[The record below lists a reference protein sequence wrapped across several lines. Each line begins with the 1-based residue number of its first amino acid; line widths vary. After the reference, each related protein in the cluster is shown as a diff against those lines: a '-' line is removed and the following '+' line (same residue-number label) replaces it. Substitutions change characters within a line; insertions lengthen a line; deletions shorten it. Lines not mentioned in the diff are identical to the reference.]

1 MTIIK
6 QLDVMKKKRWSTEDK
21 EFVNE
26 HVGKLTFKEIGNVI
40 GRSELAVQL
49 YVHRNHIVF
58 KQTVKRNLILEI
70 IKLKF
75 SKPEYFN
82 VTKDFLNAV
91 EINQM
96 RFWKLYR
103 GEENPTT
110 DEYIRIA
117 SHLEVSL
124 EEAFKTRQ
132 LNLNFFE

>member
-1 MTIIK
+1 
-6 QLDVMKKKRWSTEDK
+6 MKKQRWTQGDK
-21 EFVNE
+21 EFVSEN
-26 HVGKLTFKEIGNVI
+26 VGKLTFKEIGDAV

-82 VTKDFLNAV
+82 VTKDFLKAV
-91 EINQM
+91 AINQM

-103 GEENPTT
+103 GEENPTQE
-110 DEYIRIA
+110 EYLRIA
-117 SHLEVSL
+117 THLEVSL

-132 LNLNFFE
+132 LNLNFFEEK

>member
-1 MTIIK
+1 M
-6 QLDVMKKKRWSTEDK
+6 KKRWTEEDK
-21 EFVNE
+21 EFVTEN
-26 HVGKLTFKEIGNVI
+26 VGKLTFKEIGDTL

-58 KQTVKRNLILEI
+58 KQAVRRNLIVEI

-82 VTKDFLNAV
+82 VTKEFLKAV

-103 GEENPTT
+103 GEENPTQE
-110 DEYIRIA
+110 EYLRIA
-117 SHLEVSL
+117 THLEVSL
-124 EEAFKTRQ
+124 VEAFQTRQ
-132 LNLNFFE
+132 LNLNFFEEK

>member
-1 MTIIK
+1 
-6 QLDVMKKKRWSTEDK
+6 MKKQRWSDRDK
-21 EFVNE
+21 DFVLEN
-26 HVGKLTFKEIGNVI
+26 VGKLTFKEIGEQI

-75 SKPEYFN
+75 SKPEYFA
-82 VTKDFLNAV
+82 VTKEFLKAIN
-91 EINQM
+91 INQM

-110 DEYIRIA
+110 EEYLRIA
-117 SHLEVSL
+117 THLEVSL
-124 EEAFKTRQ
+124 QDAFETMQ
-132 LNLNFFE
+132 LSLNLFEEK

>member
-1 MTIIK
+1 
-6 QLDVMKKKRWSTEDK
+6 MKKQRWTQGDK
-21 EFVNE
+21 KFVSEN
-26 HVGKLTFKEIGNVI
+26 VGKLTFKEIGDAV

-70 IKLKF
+70 IRLKF

-82 VTKDFLNAV
+82 VTKEFLKAV

-103 GEENPTT
+103 GEENPTQE
-110 DEYIRIA
+110 EYLRIA
-117 SHLEVSL
+117 THLEVSL
-124 EEAFKTRQ
+124 KEAFKTRQ
-132 LNLNFFE
+132 LNLNFFEEK

>member
-1 MTIIK
+1 
-6 QLDVMKKKRWSTEDK
+6 MKKQRWTAQDK

-26 HVGKLTFKEIGNVI
+26 NVGKLSYQEIGKAI
-40 GRSELAVQL
+40 GRSELAVHL

-58 KQTVKRNLILEI
+58 KKTVKRNLILEI

-82 VTKDFLNAV
+82 PTKEFLRAV

-103 GEENPTT
+103 GEENPTQE
-110 DEYIRIA
+110 EYLRIA
-117 SHLEVSL
+117 THLEVSL
-124 EEAFKTRQ
+124 QDAFATSQ
-132 LNLNFFE
+132 LNLNFFEEK